1 MSLKN
6 VETGHWPA
14 TVSAIQSSCSSTA
27 ESPVAPVD
35 SDPVSQGWNSQN
47 FLRSL

>member
-14 TVSAIQSSCSSTA
+14 TVFAIRNSCSSIA
-27 ESPVAPVD
+27 ESPVALVD
-35 SDPVSQGWNSQN
+35 SDPVSQG
-47 FLRSL
+47 